1 MDFKFCHR
9 KSIGEVMADYI
20 QQLFADR
27 IGGNTFGQGTVLYK
41 FEKIKRARR
50 EAERL
55 HPEMPII
62 DMGVGEPDA
71 MADETVVDRLY
82 AEAKKR
88 ENRGYADNGILPF
101 QEAAAHYMETVFGVH
116 GLNPQNEICHS
127 IGSKPA
133 LAMLPQAF
141 INPGDVSL
149 VTVPGYGVLSTMT
162 KFLGGEVY
170 PLPLVPENRF
180 LPDLSAVPAEVARRA
195 KLLYINYPNNP
206 TGAVATPDFFAK
218 VVDFAVKNEIV
229 VVSDAAY
236 AALTFDGY
244 APLSFLSVPG
254 AKSVGVEIHSLSKA
268 FNMTGWRLGFVAGN
282 EKVVKGFACVKD
294 NNDSGQFKAIQYAG
308 VQALS
313 TPSITQ
319 KTVAKYSRRHQLLVK
334 ALNEVGFQVT
344 KPKGSFYL
352 YAKAPRGIVGGEQF
366 DSAEDFSQW
375 LIREKQI
382 STVPWD
388 DAGSF
393 VRFSVTFMA
402 DSEAAEISLMKELKR
417 RLSDVKFVW

>member
-1 MDFKFCHR
+1 M
-9 KSIGEVMADYI
+9 SDYI
-20 QQLFADR
+20 QNLFADR
-27 IGGNTFGQGTVLYK
+27 IGGKNFGKETVLYK

-50 EAERL
+50 AAEAE
-55 HPEMPII
+55 HPETPII
-62 DMGVGEPDA
+62 DMGVGEPDW
-71 MADETVVDRLY
+71 MADPSVVERL
-82 AEAKKR
+82 AVEAQKY

-101 QEAAAHYMETVFGVH
+101 QEAAAAYMQKVFGVS
-116 GLNPQNEICHS
+116 GLNPQTEICHS

-141 INPGDVSL
+141 INPGDVAI
-149 VTVPGYGVLSTMT
+149 VTVPGYGVLATMT
-162 KFLGGEVY
+162 RFLGGEAY
-170 PLPLVPENRF
+170 ALPLLPENDF
-180 LPDLSAVPAEVARRA
+180 LPDLNAVPPEIAKRA

-206 TGAVATPDFFAK
+206 TGAVATPEFFQEVIDFAK
-218 VVDFAVKNEIV
+218 KNEII

-254 AKSVGVEIHSLSKA
+254 AKDVGVEIQSLSKA

-282 EKVVKGFACVKD
+282 EKVVKAFACIKD

-313 TPSITQ
+313 TPSITER
-319 KTVAKYSRRHQLLVK
+319 TVAKYSRRHDLLVK
-334 ALNEVGFQVT
+334 TLTEVGFRVK

-352 YAKAPRGIVGGEQF
+352 YAQAPKGIEGGEKF
-366 DSAEDFSQW
+366 DTAEDFSKW
-375 LIREKQI
+375 LIREQQI

-388 DAGSF
+388 DAGHF
-393 VRFSVTFMA
+393 IRFSVTFIA
-402 DSEAAEISLMKELKR
+402 DSEEAEISLMKEIAR
-417 RLSDVKFVW
+417 RLAGVKFVW

>member
-1 MDFKFCHR
+1 M
-9 KSIGEVMADYI
+9 SDYI
-20 QQLFADR
+20 QNLFADR
-27 IGGNTFGQGTVLYK
+27 IGGKNFGKETVLYK

-50 EAERL
+50 AAEAE
-55 HPEMPII
+55 HPETPII
-62 DMGVGEPDA
+62 DMGVGEPDW
-71 MADETVVDRLY
+71 MADPSVVERL
-82 AEAKKR
+82 AVEAQKY

-101 QEAAAHYMETVFGVH
+101 QEAAAAYMQKVFGVS
-116 GLNPQNEICHS
+116 GLNPQTEICHS

-141 INPGDVSL
+141 INPGNVAI
-149 VTVPGYGVLSTMT
+149 VTVPGYGVLATMT
-162 KFLGGEVY
+162 RFLGGEAY
-170 PLPLVPENRF
+170 ALPLLPENDF
-180 LPDLSAVPAEVARRA
+180 LPDLNAVPPEIAKRA

-206 TGAVATPDFFAK
+206 TGAVATPEFFQEVIDFAK
-218 VVDFAVKNEIV
+218 KNEII

-254 AKSVGVEIHSLSKA
+254 AKDVGVEIQSLSKA

-282 EKVVKGFACVKD
+282 EKVVKAFACIKD

-308 VQALS
+308 AQALS
-313 TPSITQ
+313 TPSITER
-319 KTVAKYSRRHQLLVK
+319 TVAKYSRRHDLLVK
-334 ALNEVGFQVT
+334 TLTEVGFRVK

-352 YAKAPRGIVGGEQF
+352 YAQAPKGIEGGEKF
-366 DSAEDFSQW
+366 DTAEDFSQW

-388 DAGSF
+388 DAGHF
-393 VRFSVTFMA
+393 IRFSVTFIA
-402 DSEAAEISLMKELKR
+402 DSEEAEISLMKEIAR
-417 RLSDVKFVW
+417 RLAGVKFVW

>member
-1 MDFKFCHR
+1 M
-9 KSIGEVMADYI
+9 SDYI
-20 QQLFADR
+20 QNLFADR
-27 IGGNTFGQGTVLYK
+27 IGGKNFGKETVLYK

-50 EAERL
+50 AAEAE
-55 HPEMPII
+55 HPETPII
-62 DMGVGEPDA
+62 DMGVGEPDW
-71 MADETVVDRLY
+71 MADPSVVERL
-82 AEAKKR
+82 AVEAQKY

-101 QEAAAHYMETVFGVH
+101 QEAAAAYMQKVFGVS
-116 GLNPQNEICHS
+116 GLNPQTEICHS

-141 INPGDVSL
+141 INPGDVAI
-149 VTVPGYGVLSTMT
+149 VTVPGYGVLATMT
-162 KFLGGEVY
+162 RFLGGEAY
-170 PLPLVPENRF
+170 ALPLLPENDF
-180 LPDLSAVPAEVARRA
+180 LPDLNAVLPEIAKRA

-206 TGAVATPDFFAK
+206 TGAVATPEFFQEVIDFAK
-218 VVDFAVKNEIV
+218 KNEII

-254 AKSVGVEIHSLSKA
+254 AKDVGVEIQSLSKA

-282 EKVVKGFACVKD
+282 EKVVKAFACIKD

-313 TPSITQ
+313 TPSITER
-319 KTVAKYSRRHQLLVK
+319 TVAKYSRRHDLLVK
-334 ALNEVGFQVT
+334 TLTEVGFRVK

-352 YAKAPRGIVGGEQF
+352 YAQAPKGIEGGEKF
-366 DSAEDFSQW
+366 DTAEDFSQW
-375 LIREKQI
+375 LIRKKQI

-388 DAGSF
+388 DAGHF
-393 VRFSVTFMA
+393 IRFSVTFIA
-402 DSEAAEISLMKELKR
+402 DSEEAEISLMKEIAR
-417 RLSDVKFVW
+417 RLAGVKFVW

>member
-1 MDFKFCHR
+1 M
-9 KSIGEVMADYI
+9 SDYI
-20 QQLFADR
+20 QNLFADR
-27 IGGNTFGQGTVLYK
+27 IGGKNFGKETVLYK

-50 EAERL
+50 AAEAE
-55 HPEMPII
+55 HPETPII
-62 DMGVGEPDA
+62 DMGVGEPDW
-71 MADETVVDRLY
+71 MADPSVVERL
-82 AEAKKR
+82 AVEAQKY

-101 QEAAAHYMETVFGVH
+101 QEAAAAYMQKVFGVS
-116 GLNPQNEICHS
+116 GLNPQTEICHS

-141 INPGDVSL
+141 INPGDVAI
-149 VTVPGYGVLSTMT
+149 VTVPGYGVLATMT
-162 KFLGGEVY
+162 RFLGGEAY
-170 PLPLVPENRF
+170 ALPLLPENDF
-180 LPDLSAVPAEVARRA
+180 LPDLNAVPPEIAKRA

-206 TGAVATPDFFAK
+206 TGAVATPEFFQEVIDFAK
-218 VVDFAVKNEIV
+218 KNEII

-254 AKSVGVEIHSLSKA
+254 AKDVGVEIQSLSKA

-282 EKVVKGFACVKD
+282 EKVVKAFACIKD

-313 TPSITQ
+313 TPSITER
-319 KTVAKYSRRHQLLVK
+319 TVAKYSRRHDLLVK
-334 ALNEVGFQVT
+334 TLTEVGFRVK

-352 YAKAPRGIVGGEQF
+352 YAQAPKGIEGGEKF
-366 DSAEDFSQW
+366 DTAEDFSQW
-375 LIREKQI
+375 LIRKKQI

-388 DAGSF
+388 DAGHF
-393 VRFSVTFMA
+393 IRFSVTFIA
-402 DSEAAEISLMKELKR
+402 DSEEAEISLMKEIAR
-417 RLSDVKFVW
+417 RLAGVKFVW

>member
-1 MDFKFCHR
+1 M
-9 KSIGEVMADYI
+9 SDYI
-20 QQLFADR
+20 QNLFADR
-27 IGGNTFGQGTVLYK
+27 IGGKNFGKETVLYK

-50 EAERL
+50 AAEAE
-55 HPEMPII
+55 HPETPII
-62 DMGVGEPDA
+62 DMGVGEPDW
-71 MADETVVDRLY
+71 MADPSVVERL
-82 AEAKKR
+82 AVEAQKY

-101 QEAAAHYMETVFGVH
+101 QEAAAAYMQKVFGVS
-116 GLNPQNEICHS
+116 GLNPQTEICHS

-141 INPGDVSL
+141 INPGNVAI
-149 VTVPGYGVLSTMT
+149 VTVPGYGVLATMT
-162 KFLGGEVY
+162 RFLGGEAY
-170 PLPLVPENRF
+170 ALPLLPENDF
-180 LPDLSAVPAEVARRA
+180 LPDLNAVPPEIAKRA

-206 TGAVATPDFFAK
+206 TGAVATPEFFQEVIDFAK
-218 VVDFAVKNEIV
+218 KNEII

-254 AKSVGVEIHSLSKA
+254 AKNVGVEIQSLSKA

-282 EKVVKGFACVKD
+282 EKVVKAFACIKD

-313 TPSITQ
+313 TPSITER
-319 KTVAKYSRRHQLLVK
+319 TVAKYSRRHDLLVK
-334 ALNEVGFQVT
+334 TLTEVGFRVK

-352 YAKAPRGIVGGEQF
+352 YAQAPKGIEGGEKF
-366 DSAEDFSQW
+366 DTAEDFSQW
-375 LIREKQI
+375 LIRKKQI

-388 DAGSF
+388 DAGHF
-393 VRFSVTFMA
+393 IRFSVTFIA
-402 DSEAAEISLMKELKR
+402 DSEEAEISLMKEIAR
-417 RLSDVKFVW
+417 RLAGVKFVW

>member
-1 MDFKFCHR
+1 M
-9 KSIGEVMADYI
+9 EDYI
-20 QQLFADR
+20 QNLFAER
-27 IGGNTFGQGTVLYK
+27 IGGSSFGKGTVLYK

-50 EAERL
+50 EAERE
-55 HPEMPII
+55 HPETPII
-62 DMGVGEPDA
+62 DMGVGEPDW
-71 MADETVVDRLY
+71 MANASVVERLY
-82 AEAKKR
+82 AEAKKW
-88 ENRGYADNGILPF
+88 ENRGYSDNGILPF
-101 QEAAAHYMETVFGVH
+101 QEAAAKYMETVFGVR
-116 GLNPQNEICHS
+116 GLDPRNEICHS

-141 INPGDVSL
+141 INPGDVSI
-149 VTVPGYGVLSTMT
+149 VTVPGYGVLGTMT
-162 KFLGGEVY
+162 RFLGGEVY
-170 PLPLVPENRF
+170 PLPLLPENDF
-180 LPDLSAVPAEVARRA
+180 LPDLESVPADVAKRA

-206 TGAVATPDFFAK
+206 TGAVATPEFFAK
-218 VVDFAVKNEIV
+218 VIDFAKRNRVI

-254 AKSVGVEIHSLSKA
+254 AKEVGVEIQSLSKA

-313 TPSITQ
+313 SPSITER
-319 KTVAKYSRRHQLLVK
+319 TVAKYSRRHDLLVK
-334 ALNEVGFQVT
+334 ALSDVGFQVK

-352 YAKAPRGIVGGEQF
+352 YARAPKGIAGGESF
-366 DSAEDFSQW
+366 ASAEDFSQW

-388 DAGSF
+388 DAGHF
-393 VRFSVTFMA
+393 IRFSVTFTA
-402 DSEAAEISLMKELKR
+402 DSEAAEISLMDEIKR
-417 RLSDVKFVW
+417 RLSDAKFVW

>member
-1 MDFKFCHR
+1 MSDF
-9 KSIGEVMADYI
+9 I
-20 QQLFADR
+20 QDLFAER
-27 IGGNTFGQGTVLYK
+27 IGGSSFGKGTVLYK

-50 EAERL
+50 QAEKD
-55 HPEMPII
+55 HPETPII
-62 DMGVGEPDA
+62 DMGVGEPDW
-71 MADETVVDRLY
+71 MADESVVERLA

-116 GLNPQNEICHS
+116 GLDPQNEICHS

-133 LAMLPQAF
+133 LAMIPQAF
-141 INPGDVSL
+141 INPGDVAL
-149 VTVPGYGVLSTMT
+149 VTVPGYGVLATMT
-162 KFLGGEVY
+162 RFLGGEVY
-170 PLPLVPENRF
+170 NLPLLQENDF
-180 LPDLSAVPAEVARRA
+180 LPDLDSIPSDILKRA

-206 TGAVATPDFFAK
+206 TGAVASPEFFRKVVEFAK
-218 VVDFAVKNEIV
+218 KNQIIV
-229 VVSDAAY
+229 ISDAAY

-254 AKSVGVEIHSLSKA
+254 AKDVGVEIQSLSKA

-282 EKVVKGFACVKD
+282 EKIVKAFACIKD

-313 TPSITQ
+313 TPSITER
-319 KTVAKYSRRHQLLVK
+319 TVAKYSRRHNLLVK
-334 ALNEVGFQVT
+334 ALSDAGFSVK

-352 YAKAPRGIVGGEQF
+352 YTRAPRGIEGGEEF
-366 DSAEDFSQW
+366 KNAEDFSQW

-388 DAGSF
+388 DAGPF
-393 VRFSVTFMA
+393 IRFSVTFMA
-402 DSEAAEISLMKELKR
+402 DSEAAEVALMSEIVR
-417 RLSDVKFVW
+417 RLSDVKFIW

>member
-1 MDFKFCHR
+1 M
-9 KSIGEVMADYI
+9 SDYI
-20 QQLFADR
+20 QNLFADR
-27 IGGNTFGQGTVLYK
+27 IGGKNFGKETVLYK

-50 EAERL
+50 AAEAE
-55 HPEMPII
+55 HPETPII
-62 DMGVGEPDA
+62 DMGVGEPDW
-71 MADETVVDRLY
+71 MADPSVVERL
-82 AEAKKR
+82 AVEAQKY

-101 QEAAAHYMETVFGVH
+101 QEAAAAYMQKVFGVS
-116 GLNPQNEICHS
+116 GLNPQTEICHS

-141 INPGDVSL
+141 INPGDVAI
-149 VTVPGYGVLSTMT
+149 VTVPGYGVLATMT
-162 KFLGGEVY
+162 RFLGGEAY
-170 PLPLVPENRF
+170 ALPLLPENDF
-180 LPDLSAVPAEVARRA
+180 LPDLNAVPPEIAKRA

-206 TGAVATPDFFAK
+206 TGAVATPEFFQEVIDFAK
-218 VVDFAVKNEIV
+218 KNEII

-254 AKSVGVEIHSLSKA
+254 AKDVGVEIQSLSKA

-282 EKVVKGFACVKD
+282 EKVVKAFACIKD

-308 VQALS
+308 AQALT
-313 TPSITQ
+313 TPSITER
-319 KTVAKYSRRHQLLVK
+319 TVAKYSRRHDLLVK
-334 ALNEVGFQVT
+334 TLTEVGFRVK

-352 YAKAPRGIVGGEQF
+352 YAQAPKGIEGGEKF
-366 DSAEDFSQW
+366 DTAEDFSQW

-388 DAGSF
+388 DAGHF
-393 VRFSVTFMA
+393 IRFSVTFIA
-402 DSEAAEISLMKELKR
+402 DSEEAEISLMKEIAR
-417 RLSDVKFVW
+417 RLAGVKFVW

>member
-1 MDFKFCHR
+1 M
-9 KSIGEVMADYI
+9 EDYI
-20 QQLFADR
+20 QNLFAER
-27 IGGNTFGQGTVLYK
+27 IGGSSFGKGTVLYK

-50 EAERL
+50 EAERE
-55 HPEMPII
+55 HPETPII
-62 DMGVGEPDA
+62 DMGVGEPDW
-71 MADETVVDRLY
+71 MADASVVERLH
-82 AEAKKR
+82 AEAKKW
-88 ENRGYADNGILPF
+88 ENRGYSDNGILPF
-101 QEAAAHYMETVFGVH
+101 QEAAAKYMETVFGVR
-116 GLNPQNEICHS
+116 GLDPRNEICHS

-141 INPGDVSL
+141 INPGDVAI
-149 VTVPGYGVLSTMT
+149 VTVPGYGVLGTMT
-162 KFLGGEVY
+162 RFLGGEVF
-170 PLPLVPENRF
+170 PLPLLPENDF
-180 LPDLSAVPAEVARRA
+180 LPDLESVPADVAKRA

-206 TGAVATPDFFAK
+206 TGAVATPEFFAR
-218 VVDFAVKNEIV
+218 VIDFAKRNRVI

-254 AKSVGVEIHSLSKA
+254 AKEVGVEIQSLSKA

-313 TPSITQ
+313 TPSITER
-319 KTVAKYSRRHQLLVK
+319 TVAKYSRRHELLVK
-334 ALNEVGFQVT
+334 ALSDVGFKVK

-352 YAKAPRGIVGGEQF
+352 YAQAPKGIEGGESF
-366 DSAEDFSQW
+366 ATAEDFSQW

-388 DAGSF
+388 DAGHF
-393 VRFSVTFMA
+393 VRFSVTFTA
-402 DSEAAEISLMKELKR
+402 DSEAAEISLMNEIKR
-417 RLSDVKFVW
+417 RLSDVKFAW

>member
-1 MDFKFCHR
+1 M
-9 KSIGEVMADYI
+9 SDYI
-20 QQLFADR
+20 QNLFADR
-27 IGGNTFGQGTVLYK
+27 IGGKNFGKETVLYK

-50 EAERL
+50 AAEAE
-55 HPEMPII
+55 HPETPII
-62 DMGVGEPDA
+62 DMGVGEPDW
-71 MADETVVDRLY
+71 MADPSVVERL
-82 AEAKKR
+82 AVEAQKY

-101 QEAAAHYMETVFGVH
+101 QEAAAAYMQKVFGVS
-116 GLNPQNEICHS
+116 GLNPQTEICHS

-141 INPGDVSL
+141 INPGDVAI
-149 VTVPGYGVLSTMT
+149 VTVPGYGVLATMT
-162 KFLGGEVY
+162 RFLGGEAY
-170 PLPLVPENRF
+170 ALPLLPENDF
-180 LPDLSAVPAEVARRA
+180 LPDLNAVPPEIAKRA

-206 TGAVATPDFFAK
+206 TGAVATPEFFQEVIDFAK
-218 VVDFAVKNEIV
+218 KNEII

-254 AKSVGVEIHSLSKA
+254 AKDVGVEIQSLSKA

-282 EKVVKGFACVKD
+282 EKVVKAFACIKD

-308 VQALS
+308 ALALS
-313 TPSITQ
+313 TPSITER
-319 KTVAKYSRRHQLLVK
+319 TVAKYSRRHDLLVK
-334 ALNEVGFQVT
+334 TLTEVGFRVK

-352 YAKAPRGIVGGEQF
+352 YAQAPKGIEGGEKF
-366 DSAEDFSQW
+366 DTAEDFSQW

-388 DAGSF
+388 DAGHF
-393 VRFSVTFMA
+393 IRFSVTFIA
-402 DSEAAEISLMKELKR
+402 DSEEAEISLMKEIAR
-417 RLSDVKFVW
+417 RLAGVKFVW

>member
-1 MDFKFCHR
+1 M
-9 KSIGEVMADYI
+9 SDYI
-20 QQLFADR
+20 QNLFADR
-27 IGGNTFGQGTVLYK
+27 IGGKNFGKETVLYK

-50 EAERL
+50 AAEAE
-55 HPEMPII
+55 HPETPII
-62 DMGVGEPDA
+62 DMGVGEPDW
-71 MADETVVDRLY
+71 MADPSVVERL
-82 AEAKKR
+82 AVEAQKY

-101 QEAAAHYMETVFGVH
+101 QEAAAAYMQKVFGVS
-116 GLNPQNEICHS
+116 GLNPQTEICHS

-141 INPGDVSL
+141 INPGNVAI
-149 VTVPGYGVLSTMT
+149 VTVPGYGVLATMT
-162 KFLGGEVY
+162 RFLGGEAY
-170 PLPLVPENRF
+170 ALPLLPENDF
-180 LPDLSAVPAEVARRA
+180 LPDLNAVPPEIAKRA

-206 TGAVATPDFFAK
+206 TGAVATPEFFQEVIDFAK
-218 VVDFAVKNEIV
+218 KNEII

-254 AKSVGVEIHSLSKA
+254 AKDVGVEIQSLSKA

-282 EKVVKGFACVKD
+282 EKVVKAFACIKD

-308 VQALS
+308 AQALS
-313 TPSITQ
+313 TPSITER
-319 KTVAKYSRRHQLLVK
+319 TVAKYSRRHDLLVK
-334 ALNEVGFQVT
+334 TLTEVGFRVK

-352 YAKAPRGIVGGEQF
+352 YAQAPKGIEGGEKF
-366 DSAEDFSQW
+366 DTAEDFSQW

-388 DAGSF
+388 DAGHF
-393 VRFSVTFMA
+393 IRFSVTFIA
-402 DSEAAEISLMKELKR
+402 DSEEAEISLMKEIAR
-417 RLSDVKFVW
+417 RLADVKFVW

>member
-1 MDFKFCHR
+1 M
-9 KSIGEVMADYI
+9 SDYI
-20 QQLFADR
+20 QNLFADR
-27 IGGNTFGQGTVLYK
+27 IGGKNFGKETVLYK

-50 EAERL
+50 AAEAE
-55 HPEMPII
+55 HPETPII
-62 DMGVGEPDA
+62 DMGVGEPDW
-71 MADETVVDRLY
+71 MADPSVVERL
-82 AEAKKR
+82 AVEAQKY

-101 QEAAAHYMETVFGVH
+101 QEAAAAYMQKVFGVS
-116 GLNPQNEICHS
+116 GLNPQTEICHS

-141 INPGDVSL
+141 INPGDVAI
-149 VTVPGYGVLSTMT
+149 VTVPGYGVLATMT
-162 KFLGGEVY
+162 RFLGGEAY
-170 PLPLVPENRF
+170 ALPLLPENDF
-180 LPDLSAVPAEVARRA
+180 LPDLNAVPPEIAKRA

-206 TGAVATPDFFAK
+206 TGAVATPEFFQEVIDFAK
-218 VVDFAVKNEIV
+218 KNEII

-254 AKSVGVEIHSLSKA
+254 AKDVGVEIQSLSKA

-282 EKVVKGFACVKD
+282 EKVVKAFACIKD

-308 VQALS
+308 ARALS
-313 TPSITQ
+313 TPSITER
-319 KTVAKYSRRHQLLVK
+319 TVAKYSRRHDLLVK
-334 ALNEVGFQVT
+334 TLTEVGFRVK

-352 YAKAPRGIVGGEQF
+352 YAQAPKGIEGGEKF
-366 DSAEDFSQW
+366 DTAEDFSQW

-388 DAGSF
+388 DAGHF
-393 VRFSVTFMA
+393 IRFSVTFIA
-402 DSEAAEISLMKELKR
+402 DSEEAEISLMKEIAR
-417 RLSDVKFVW
+417 RLAGVKFVW

>member
-1 MDFKFCHR
+1 M
-9 KSIGEVMADYI
+9 SDYI
-20 QQLFADR
+20 QNLFADR
-27 IGGNTFGQGTVLYK
+27 IGGKNFGKETVLYK

-50 EAERL
+50 AAEAE
-55 HPEMPII
+55 HPETPII
-62 DMGVGEPDA
+62 DMGVGEPDW
-71 MADETVVDRLY
+71 MADPSVVERL
-82 AEAKKR
+82 AVEAQKY

-101 QEAAAHYMETVFGVH
+101 QEAAAAYMQKVFGVS
-116 GLNPQNEICHS
+116 GLNPQTEICHS

-141 INPGDVSL
+141 INPGDVAI
-149 VTVPGYGVLSTMT
+149 VTVPGYGVLATMT
-162 KFLGGEVY
+162 RFLGGEAY
-170 PLPLVPENRF
+170 ALPLLPENDF
-180 LPDLSAVPAEVARRA
+180 LPDLNAVPPEIAKRA

-206 TGAVATPDFFAK
+206 TGAVATPEFFQEVIDFAK
-218 VVDFAVKNEIV
+218 KNEII

-254 AKSVGVEIHSLSKA
+254 AKDVGVEIQSLSKA

-282 EKVVKGFACVKD
+282 EKVVKAFACIKD

-308 VQALS
+308 AQALS
-313 TPSITQ
+313 TPSITER
-319 KTVAKYSRRHQLLVK
+319 TVAKYSRRHDLLVK
-334 ALNEVGFQVT
+334 TLTEVGFRVK

-352 YAKAPRGIVGGEQF
+352 YAQAPKGIEGEEKF
-366 DSAEDFSQW
+366 DTAEDFSQW

-388 DAGSF
+388 DAGHF
-393 VRFSVTFMA
+393 IRFSVTFIA
-402 DSEAAEISLMKELKR
+402 DSEEAEISLMKEIAR
-417 RLSDVKFVW
+417 RLAGVKFVW